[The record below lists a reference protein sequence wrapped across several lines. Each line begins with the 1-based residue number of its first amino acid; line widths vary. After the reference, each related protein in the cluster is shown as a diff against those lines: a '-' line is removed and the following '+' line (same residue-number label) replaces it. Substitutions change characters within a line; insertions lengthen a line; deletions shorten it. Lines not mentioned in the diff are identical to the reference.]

1 MSCSRTW
8 QAQAIDEAR
17 LGDADIA
24 AFARHTQSCA
34 TCRQA
39 QAAFQDLHQLARE
52 LPGHTPNE
60 LDVRRLRARVLHDA
74 MSAPAATA
82 TRPAVAWLLIAAAV
96 VAVTL
101 FILRGQTKAA
111 PFAASVHPDVGASW
125 SQARHDGVERV
136 ILRDG
141 ELTLQVRKQ
150 DRDERFLVVVPDGE
164 VEVRGTTF
172 EVAVHGGITT
182 RVHVD
187 EGIVIVR
194 VKEGATLTSGESW
207 PRIEPVPA
215 VAQPAPLS
223 VDRPPVMAVTSSP
236 SAVTSDAPAPPRI
249 VHAVSRTLPS
259 ERPPPQGPPPQ
270 GAQLEGDREGL
281 RDYEAAVA
289 AYRAGRYEEA
299 AELLH
304 AFSLGHASSSFLD
317 DASFLEASSL
327 ANAGRHDAAALLAE
341 RHLARFPSSF
351 HRKEAAILVAR
362 LRRDRGDCDGARK
375 AVAVWMSESPK
386 DSRVTSALGGCG
398 ASAEVP

>member
-1 MSCSRTW
+1 MSCTRTW

-39 QAAFQDLHQLARE
+39 QAALAELHELAQE

-74 MSAPAATA
+74 MSAPASTA
-82 TRPAVAWLLIAAAV
+82 TRRAVAWLLVAAAV

-101 FILRGQTKAA
+101 FVLWGQTKAA
-111 PFAASVHPDVGASW
+111 PFAGSVHPDAGASW
-125 SQARHDGVERV
+125 SQARHDRVERV

-187 EGIVIVR
+187 EGVVIVR

-207 PRIEPVPA
+207 PKVEQVPSVAPPVP
-215 VAQPAPLS
+215 PS
-223 VDRPPVMAVTSSP
+223 VDHAPATVAPTPSP
-236 SAVTSDAPAPPRI
+236 VTSDAPAPPRI
-249 VHAVSRTLPS
+249 VRAVSRAVPA
-259 ERPPPQGPPPQ
+259 EGP
-270 GAQLEGDREGL
+270 QLEGDREGL

-375 AVAVWMSESPK
+375 AVAAWMSESPK
-386 DSRVTSALGGCG
+386 DPRVTSALGGCG